1 LNMWCPRIVCPAGVV
16 TVATEKKK
24 KKTYRRNGNSG
35 SRQMQIKLAVFRT
48 LRFLLPFQFCE
59 VSQSF

>member
-1 LNMWCPRIVCPAGVV
+1 
-16 TVATEKKK
+16 VAIENVKKK
-24 KKTYRRNGNSG
+24 KKTYRRNSNSDK
-35 SRQMQIKLAVFRT
+35 RQMQIKLGVIRT

>member
-1 LNMWCPRIVCPAGVV
+1 MCPAGVV
-16 TVATEKKK
+16 AVAIENVKKK
-24 KKTYRRNGNSG
+24 KKTYRRNSNSDK
-35 SRQMQIKLAVFRT
+35 RQMQIKLGVIRT